1 MDIRVLALILA
12 ASASI
17 PLIAALFLTGDE
29 VKYRRL
35 LGRVRR
41 TDGGAAQDSP
51 ASPAKPGLI
60 AAALAPVGRRLRG
73 GMLFPEDSVAQME
86 RALEAA
92 GLPARRITPVLIGA
106 KIVLALLAPCLAFAV
121 AWFVGARPIF
131 LLVAPLGSF
140 ALAFLLPDLLIRAF
154 ARRFRSQLN
163 KGLPDALDLLVVCA
177 DAGLGLESALERV
190 AQEMGE
196 TNRAVAWEL
205 SFLTNELRILPDR
218 RQALVN
224 AAERTGLDTIRRF
237 CSTLAQ
243 SFQYGTPLSQALR
256 TLAVDM
262 RQDRMI
268 AMEEKAARLPAMLV
282 VPMIVFILPVL
293 LIILV
298 GPAIIQLLQTLA
310 ANR

>member
-41 TDGGAAQDSP
+41 SDGGGAQEAQ
-51 ASPAKPGLI
+51 ASPAKPGLV

-106 KIVLALLAPCLAFAV
+106 KIVLALLAPCLAFGV
-121 AWFVGARPIF
+121 AWVVGARPIF

-140 ALAFLLPDLLIRAF
+140 ALAFLLPDLLIRVF

-177 DAGLGLESALERV
+177 DAGLGLESALDRV